1 MNEQTPQT
9 VETRIIARALQDESF
24 KQCLLSGPDAA
35 KAAIEEEL
43 DAKFPDGFDVQVLEE
58 TTNVSYIVL
67 PAIISTEEMSEEE
80 LETVAGGKGGKW
92 RRRGKRAGKGAGY
105 AAMLTPVR
113 LPCTLGSIT
122 IQ

>member
-80 LETVAGGKGGKW
+80 LETVAGGK
-92 RRRGKRAGKGAGY
+92 RISSTRVIAGTSVAGV
-105 AAMLTPVR
+105 ATQIR
-113 LPCTLGSIT
+113 LPCTFGSIT
-122 IQ
+122 FK